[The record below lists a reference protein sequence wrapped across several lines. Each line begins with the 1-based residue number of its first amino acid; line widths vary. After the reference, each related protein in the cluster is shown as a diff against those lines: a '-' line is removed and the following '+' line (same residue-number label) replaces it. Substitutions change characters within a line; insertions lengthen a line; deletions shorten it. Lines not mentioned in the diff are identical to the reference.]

1 MTPLPL
7 NRQHRIAVSAYFFL
21 FGFCFSSWASRIPA
35 IQQKLGLTE
44 TALGLVLFSLP
55 AGLFVSLPIT
65 GWLVAKKGSRPIV
78 VFASICYGA
87 ILVTLG
93 LAKSQLSLIACLFV
107 FGLAGNMG
115 N

>member
-35 IQQKLGLTE
+35 IQEKLGLTE
-44 TALGLVLFSLP
+44 TELGLVLFSLP

-65 GWLVAKKGSRPIV
+65 GWLVAKKGSKRV
-78 VFASICYGA
+78 VALAALSYGC

-93 LAKSQLSLIACLFV
+93 MAADKFVLMGCLF
-107 FGLAGNMG
+107 
-115 N
+115 

>member
-35 IQQKLGLTE
+35 IQEKLGLTE
-44 TALGLVLFSLP
+44 TELGLVLFSLP

-65 GWLVAKKGSRPIV
+65 GWLVAKKGSKRV
-78 VFASICYGA
+78 VAFAALSYGC

-93 LAKSQLSLIACLFV
+93 MAADKFV
-107 FGLAGNMG
+107 LMG
-115 N
+115 